1 MKIFRFRKFRRFCF
15 ETTLNFIK
23 IDLNLIFLITRI
35 GYVEVYNEQF
45 YDLLSTLQLSNATEF
60 STGLS
65 IFDDRGDVFVKG
77 LNYQPVSN
85 EEEALNLLFEV
96 NLIELIGSEETVVI
110 KLSYY

>member
-1 MKIFRFRKFRRFCF
+1 M
-15 ETTLNFIK
+15 
-23 IDLNLIFLITRI
+23 
-35 GYVEVYNEQF
+35 YNEQF

-60 STGLS
+60 NTGLS

-96 NLIELIGSEETVVI
+96 NLIELISSEETVVI